1 MGQHAKLAAIE
12 SMQLARWKS
21 LHLWNLA
28 QQNREEMRKTGR
40 TIIINVDETWFT
52 AENRD
57 KQTIH
62 HTNTSKQP
70 SQVNNKPSSDRQ
82 LAFSIMC
89 AACLEKSEEG
99 EEIKAKYIHPAFVFQ
114 GEPHK
119 INDNKA
125 REDKNAFIRF
135 NKTHYFN
142 TVLILEWLDWL
153 LNKALKVDREQDTVF
168 MWWDAAPCH
177 TSEEVMTKLQELQ
190 EAGVLY
196 VQFIPRNTT
205 MLFQV

>member
-21 LHLWNLA
+21 LHLWKLA

-99 EEIKAKYIHPAFVFQ
+99 EEIKAKYIRPAFVFQ

-142 TVLILEWLDWL
+142 TALILEWLDWL
-153 LNKALKVDREQDTVF
+153 LDKALEVKREQDTVF

-177 TSEEVMTKLQELQ
+177 TSEEVMDKLQQLQ

>member
-1 MGQHAKLAAIE
+1 MGQHAELAAIE
-12 SMQLARWKS
+12 SMQLARWKG
-21 LHLWNLA
+21 LYLWNLA
-28 QQNREEMRKTGR
+28 QQHRKANHKTGR
-40 TIIINVDETWFT
+40 TIVINVDETWFT

-70 SQVNNKPSSDRQ
+70 SRVNNKPSSDRQ

-89 AACLEKSEEG
+89 AACLCQSQEG
-99 EEIKAKYIHPAFVFQ
+99 EEIKAKYIRPAFVFQ
-114 GEPHK
+114 GEPK
-119 INDNKA
+119 GILDTDA
-125 REDKNAFIRF
+125 RQDKNAFIRF

-142 TVLILEWLDWL
+142 TALILEWLDWL
-153 LNKALKVDREQDTVF
+153 LDKALKVDRKQDTVF

-177 TSEEVMTKLQELQ
+177 TSEPVMNKLQELQ
-190 EAGVLY
+190 EEGVLY